1 MKAFNIKGLS
11 IMIKEKPPKG
21 FLKAETLRSCKA
33 NAKYK
38 REREREM
45 MQKFGIEKEMR
56 N

>member
-38 REREREM
+38 RERDM